1 MSKYMTLLLSSV
13 LLIITMSL
21 PFTYGDASSV
31 IPSNATYSLT
41 FNCGDVYII
50 DHPYRQQ
57 NQQLQYWTGESEIF
71 VRYGNRTLH
80 LFNHWVRINQLHW
93 LYYLS
98 WLSLSN
104 IIWLNKLSFSWIDWL
119 DWIYKMENFGICL
132 VIVFIFYFQ
141 KLVLGNIKKKQFSC
155 IFEIKN
161 IFG

>member
-1 MSKYMTLLLSSV
+1 MSKYMTPLLSSV

-21 PFTYGDASSV
+21 PLTYGDASSV

-41 FNCGDVYII
+41 FNCGNVYII

-71 VRYGNRTLH
+71 VWYGNRTLH

-98 WLSLSN
+98 CLSLRN
-104 IIWLNKLSFSWIDWL
+104 IIWLNKLSFSWIDGLIGYIKW
-119 DWIYKMENFGICL
+119 KT
-132 VIVFIFYFQ
+132 
-141 KLVLGNIKKKQFSC
+141 LGYVW
-155 IFEIKN
+155 
-161 IFG
+161 

>member
-41 FNCGDVYII
+41 FNCGNVYII

-71 VRYGNRTLH
+71 VRYGNQTLH

-93 LYYLS
+93 LYYLF

-119 DWIYKMENFGICL
+119 DWIYKMENLGLCL
-132 VIVFIFYFQ
+132 VIVFIFYF
-141 KLVLGNIKKKQFSC
+141 
-155 IFEIKN
+155 
-161 IFG
+161 